1 MKLYGGVTC
10 DEYGMSSRRKKGIPH
25 VYRRPDGATPADK
38 IIVAHVENIQGYTGM
53 LKSSTH
59 TNRFYLIYPD
69 MCPGEVVETDI
80 AKV

>member
-10 DEYGMSSRRKKGIPH
+10 DEYGMSSRKKKGTPH

-38 IIVAHVENIQGYTGM
+38 TINAHVKNIKGYSGM
-53 LKSSTH
+53 LKSPAH

-69 MCPGEVVETDI
+69 MCPGEVVDTDI